1 MGQINPASQQRLI
14 QYSVDRVLDESN
26 TDTKILVLARQDGHA
41 DSFPIW
47 IGAAEGHAIK
57 LALDTT
63 LTPRPMSHDLIKS
76 FMEHLNVTVRRVVI
90 GDVKN
95 STYYATV
102 YLESKGVERTVDARP
117 SDAIALAIRAKA
129 PVFVDTRVLE
139 QARSVDVTSEQADQ
153 ERLTRWLES
162 LDPDDLGYKM

>member
-1 MGQINPASQQRLI
+1 MEQPPSSPDQGLI
-14 QYSVDRVLDESN
+14 AYKVDRVLDETN
-26 TDTKILVLARQDGHA
+26 TDTKILVLSRQDGQS
-41 DSFPIW
+41 DTFPIW

-76 FMEHLNVTVRRVVI
+76 IAEHLNVHVRRIVI

-102 YLESKGVERTVDARP
+102 YLENNGVERTVDARP
-117 SDAIALAIRAKA
+117 SDAISLALRTNAPLYITKDVLARRNTANLDLWLAKQ
-129 PVFVDTRVLE
+129 DKNSMN
-139 QARSVDVTSEQADQ
+139 QQ
-153 ERLTRWLES
+153 EVRES
-162 LDPDDLGYKM
+162 

>member
-1 MGQINPASQQRLI
+1 MEQPPSSPEQGLI
-14 QYSVDRVLDESN
+14 AYKVDRVLDETN
-26 TDTKILVLARQDGHA
+26 TDTKILVLSRQDGQS
-41 DSFPIW
+41 DTFPIW

-76 FMEHLNVTVRRVVI
+76 IAEHLNVHVRRIVI

-102 YLESKGVERTVDARP
+102 YLENNGVERTVDARP
-117 SDAIALAIRAKA
+117 SDAISLALRTNAPLYITKDVLARRNTANLDLWLAKQ
-129 PVFVDTRVLE
+129 DKNSLN
-139 QARSVDVTSEQADQ
+139 QQ
-153 ERLTRWLES
+153 EVRES
-162 LDPDDLGYKM
+162 

>member
-1 MGQINPASQQRLI
+1 MEQPPSSPDQGLI
-14 QYSVDRVLDESN
+14 AYKVDRVLDETN
-26 TDTKILVLARQDGHA
+26 TDTKILVLSRQDGQS
-41 DSFPIW
+41 DTFPIW

-76 FMEHLNVTVRRVVI
+76 IAEHLNVHVRRIVI

-102 YLESKGVERTVDARP
+102 YLENNGVERTVDARP
-117 SDAIALAIRAKA
+117 SDAISLALRTNAPLYITEDVLARRNTANLDFWLAKQ
-129 PVFVDTRVLE
+129 DKNSMN
-139 QARSVDVTSEQADQ
+139 QQ
-153 ERLTRWLES
+153 EVRES
-162 LDPDDLGYKM
+162 

>member
-1 MGQINPASQQRLI
+1 MEQPPSSPDQGLI
-14 QYSVDRVLDESN
+14 AYKVDRVLDETN
-26 TDTKILVLARQDGHA
+26 TDTKILVLSRQDGQS
-41 DSFPIW
+41 DTFPIW

-76 FMEHLNVTVRRVVI
+76 IAEHLNVHVRRIVI

-102 YLESKGVERTVDARP
+102 YLENNGVERTVDARP
-117 SDAIALAIRAKA
+117 SDAISLALRTNAPLYITEDVLARRNTANLDSWLAKQ
-129 PVFVDTRVLE
+129 DKNSMN
-139 QARSVDVTSEQADQ
+139 QQ
-153 ERLTRWLES
+153 EVRES
-162 LDPDDLGYKM
+162 

>member
-1 MGQINPASQQRLI
+1 MEQPPSSPDRGLI
-14 QYSVDRVLDESN
+14 AYKVDRVLDETN
-26 TDTKILVLARQDGHA
+26 TDTKILVLSRQDGQS
-41 DSFPIW
+41 DTFPIW

-76 FMEHLNVTVRRVVI
+76 IAEHLNVHVRRIVI

-102 YLESKGVERTVDARP
+102 YLENNGVERTVDARP
-117 SDAIALAIRAKA
+117 SDAISLALRTNAPLYITEDVLARRNTANLDSWLAKQ
-129 PVFVDTRVLE
+129 DKNSLN
-139 QARSVDVTSEQADQ
+139 QQ
-153 ERLTRWLES
+153 EVRES
-162 LDPDDLGYKM
+162 

>member
-1 MGQINPASQQRLI
+1 MGQINPASQPQLI
-14 QYSVDRVLDESN
+14 QYVVERVLDETN
-26 TDTKILVLARQDGHA
+26 TDTKILVLTRQDDPS

-63 LTPRPMSHDLIKS
+63 LTPRPMSHDLIRS
-76 FMEHLNVTVRRVVI
+76 FMEHLNVSVRRVVI

-102 YLESKGVERTVDARP
+102 YLENNGVERTVDARP
-117 SDAIALAIRAKA
+117 SDAISLALRSKA
-129 PVFVDTRVLE
+129 PLYVTEDVL
-139 QARSVDVTSEQADQ
+139 ARRNTAH
-153 ERLTRWLES
+153 LES
-162 LDPDDLGYKM
+162 WLAKQDLKSGGKQQEVRES

>member
-1 MGQINPASQQRLI
+1 MEQPPSSPDQGLIASK
-14 QYSVDRVLDESN
+14 VDRVLDETN
-26 TDTKILVLARQDGHA
+26 TDTKILVLSRQDGQL
-41 DSFPIW
+41 DTFPIW

-76 FMEHLNVTVRRVVI
+76 IAEHLNVHVRRIVI

-102 YLESKGVERTVDARP
+102 YLENNGVERTVDARP
-117 SDAIALAIRAKA
+117 SDAISLALRTNAPLYITEDVLARRNTANLDLWLAKQ
-129 PVFVDTRVLE
+129 DKNSMN
-139 QARSVDVTSEQADQ
+139 QQ
-153 ERLTRWLES
+153 EVRES
-162 LDPDDLGYKM
+162 

>member
-1 MGQINPASQQRLI
+1 MDQPPSRPDQGLI
-14 QYSVDRVLDESN
+14 AYKVERVLDETN
-26 TDTKILVLARQDGHA
+26 TDTKILVLSRQDGKP
-41 DSFPIW
+41 DTFPIW

-76 FMEHLNVTVRRVVI
+76 IAEHLNVHVRRIVI

-102 YLESKGVERTVDARP
+102 YLENNGVERTVDARP
-117 SDAIALAIRAKA
+117 SDAISLALRANA
-129 PVFVDTRVLE
+129 PLYITEDVL
-139 QARSVDVTSEQADQ
+139 ARRNTANLDLWLAKQDKGSMNQQ
-153 ERLTRWLES
+153 EVRES
-162 LDPDDLGYKM
+162 

>member
-1 MGQINPASQQRLI
+1 MNQPPSRPDQGLI
-14 QYSVDRVLDESN
+14 AYKVDRVLDETN
-26 TDTKILVLARQDGHA
+26 TDTKILVLSRQDGKP
-41 DSFPIW
+41 DTFPIW

-76 FMEHLNVTVRRVVI
+76 IAEHLNVHVRRIVI

-102 YLESKGVERTVDARP
+102 YLENNGVERTVDARP
-117 SDAIALAIRAKA
+117 SDAISLALRANA
-129 PVFVDTRVLE
+129 PLYITEDVL
-139 QARSVDVTSEQADQ
+139 ARRNTANLDLWLAKQDKGSMNQQ
-153 ERLTRWLES
+153 EVRES
-162 LDPDDLGYKM
+162 

>member
-1 MGQINPASQQRLI
+1 MGQKKSPSDQGLVEYR
-14 QYSVDRVLDESN
+14 VDRVVDETN
-26 TDTKILVLARQDGHA
+26 TDTKILVLTRQDGRA

-76 FMEHLNVTVRRVVI
+76 FMEHLSVSVRRVVI

-102 YLESKGVERTVDARP
+102 YLENNGVERTVDARP
-117 SDAIALAIRAKA
+117 SDAISLALRTRAPLYVTEDVLA
-129 PVFVDTRVLE
+129 RRNTANLE
-139 QARSVDVTSEQADQ
+139 QWLAKQ
-153 ERLTRWLES
+153 EHKSGNQQEVQET
-162 LDPDDLGYKM
+162 

>member
-1 MGQINPASQQRLI
+1 MDQPPSSPDQGLI
-14 QYSVDRVLDESN
+14 AYKVDRVLDETN
-26 TDTKILVLARQDGHA
+26 TDTKILVLSRQDGQS
-41 DSFPIW
+41 DTFPIW

-76 FMEHLNVTVRRVVI
+76 IAEHLNVHVRRIVI

-102 YLESKGVERTVDARP
+102 YLENNGVERTVDARP
-117 SDAIALAIRAKA
+117 SDAISLASRTNAPLYITEDVLARRNTANLDLWLAKQ
-129 PVFVDTRVLE
+129 DKNSMN
-139 QARSVDVTSEQADQ
+139 QQ
-153 ERLTRWLES
+153 EVRES
-162 LDPDDLGYKM
+162 

>member
-1 MGQINPASQQRLI
+1 MKQPPSSPDQGLI
-14 QYSVDRVLDESN
+14 AYKVDRVLDETN
-26 TDTKILVLARQDGHA
+26 TDTKILVLSRQDGQS
-41 DSFPIW
+41 DTFPIW

-76 FMEHLNVTVRRVVI
+76 IAEHLNVHVRRIVI

-102 YLESKGVERTVDARP
+102 YLENNGVERTVDARP
-117 SDAIALAIRAKA
+117 SDAISLALRTNAPLYITEDVLARRNTANLDLWLAKQDKNSINQHE
-129 PVFVDTRVLE
+129 VR
-139 QARSVDVTSEQADQ
+139 
-153 ERLTRWLES
+153 ES
-162 LDPDDLGYKM
+162 

>member
-1 MGQINPASQQRLI
+1 MAQRKSSSDQGLVENG
-14 QYSVDRVLDESN
+14 VDRVVDETN
-26 TDTKILVLARQDGHA
+26 TDTKILVLTRQDGRA

-76 FMEHLNVTVRRVVI
+76 FMEHLSVSVRRVVI

-102 YLESKGVERTVDARP
+102 YLENNGVERTVDARP
-117 SDAIALAIRAKA
+117 SDAISLALR
-129 PVFVDTRVLE
+129 TRSPLYVTEDVLARRNTANLE
-139 QARSVDVTSEQADQ
+139 QWLAKQEQKSGNQQ
-153 ERLTRWLES
+153 EVQET
-162 LDPDDLGYKM
+162 

>member
-1 MGQINPASQQRLI
+1 MGQTNPSADQQLVE
-14 QYSVDRVLDESN
+14 YAVDRVLDETN
-26 TDTKILVLARQDGHA
+26 TDTKILVLSRQDGQS
-41 DSFPIW
+41 DTFPIW

-76 FMEHLNVTVRRVVI
+76 FMEHLNVRVRRVVI

-102 YLESKGVERTVDARP
+102 YLENNGVERTVDARP
-117 SDAIALAIRAKA
+117 SDAISLALRTRA
-129 PVFVDTRVLE
+129 PLYVTEDVL
-139 QARSVDVTSEQADQ
+139 ARRNTANLDLWLAKQDKNSLNQQ
-153 ERLTRWLES
+153 EVRES
-162 LDPDDLGYKM
+162 

>member
-1 MGQINPASQQRLI
+1 MEQPPSSPDQGLI
-14 QYSVDRVLDESN
+14 AYKVDRVVDETN
-26 TDTKILVLARQDGHA
+26 TDTKILVLSRQDGQS
-41 DSFPIW
+41 DTFPIW

-76 FMEHLNVTVRRVVI
+76 IAEHLNVHVRRIVI

-102 YLESKGVERTVDARP
+102 YLENNGVERTVDARP
-117 SDAIALAIRAKA
+117 SDAISLALRTNAPLYITEDVLARRNTANLDLWLAKQ
-129 PVFVDTRVLE
+129 DKNSMN
-139 QARSVDVTSEQADQ
+139 QQ
-153 ERLTRWLES
+153 EVRES
-162 LDPDDLGYKM
+162 

>member
-1 MGQINPASQQRLI
+1 MEQPPSSPDQGLI
-14 QYSVDRVLDESN
+14 AYKVDRVLDETN
-26 TDTKILVLARQDGHA
+26 TDTKILVLSRQDGQT
-41 DSFPIW
+41 DTFPIW

-76 FMEHLNVTVRRVVI
+76 IAEHLNVHVRRIVI

-102 YLESKGVERTVDARP
+102 YLENNGVERTVDARP
-117 SDAIALAIRAKA
+117 SDAISLALRTNAPLYITEDVLARRNTANLDLWLAKQ
-129 PVFVDTRVLE
+129 DKNSMN
-139 QARSVDVTSEQADQ
+139 QQ
-153 ERLTRWLES
+153 EVRES
-162 LDPDDLGYKM
+162 

>member
-1 MGQINPASQQRLI
+1 MDQPPSRPDQGLI
-14 QYSVDRVLDESN
+14 AYKVERVLDETN
-26 TDTKILVLARQDGHA
+26 TDTKILVLSRQDGKP
-41 DSFPIW
+41 DTFPIW

-76 FMEHLNVTVRRVVI
+76 IAEHLNVHVRRIVI

-102 YLESKGVERTVDARP
+102 YLENNGVERTVDARP
-117 SDAIALAIRAKA
+117 SDAISLALRTNAPLYITEDVLARRNTANLDLWLAKQ
-129 PVFVDTRVLE
+129 DKGSMN
-139 QARSVDVTSEQADQ
+139 QQ
-153 ERLTRWLES
+153 EVRES
-162 LDPDDLGYKM
+162 

>member
-1 MGQINPASQQRLI
+1 MGQSNASSDQGLVE
-14 QYSVDRVLDESN
+14 YAVDRVVDETN
-26 TDTKILVLARQDGHA
+26 TDTKILVLARQDGRA

-76 FMEHLNVTVRRVVI
+76 FMEHLNVGVRRVVI

-102 YLESKGVERTVDARP
+102 YLENNGVERTVDARP
-117 SDAIALAIRAKA
+117 SDAISLALRTRA
-129 PVFVDTRVLE
+129 PLFVTEHVLARRNTANLE
-139 QARSVDVTSEQADQ
+139 QWLAKQ
-153 ERLTRWLES
+153 EPKSSNQQEVRET
-162 LDPDDLGYKM
+162 

>member
-1 MGQINPASQQRLI
+1 M
-14 QYSVDRVLDESN
+14 DETN
-26 TDTKILVLARQDGHA
+26 TDTKILVLSRQDGKP
-41 DSFPIW
+41 DTFPIW

-76 FMEHLNVTVRRVVI
+76 IAEHLNVHVRRIVN

-102 YLESKGVERTVDARP
+102 YLENNGVERTVDARP
-117 SDAIALAIRAKA
+117 SDAISLALRTNAPLYITEDVLARRNTANLDLWLAKQ
-129 PVFVDTRVLE
+129 DKGSMN
-139 QARSVDVTSEQADQ
+139 QQ
-153 ERLTRWLES
+153 EVRES
-162 LDPDDLGYKM
+162 

>member
-1 MGQINPASQQRLI
+1 MEQPPSSPDRVLI
-14 QYSVDRVLDESN
+14 AYKVDRVLDETN
-26 TDTKILVLARQDGHA
+26 TDTKILVLSRQDGQS
-41 DSFPIW
+41 DTFPIW

-76 FMEHLNVTVRRVVI
+76 IAEHLNVHVRRIVI

-102 YLESKGVERTVDARP
+102 YLENNGVERTVDARP
-117 SDAIALAIRAKA
+117 SDAISLALRTNAPLYITEDVLARRNTANLDSWLAKQ
-129 PVFVDTRVLE
+129 DKNSLN
-139 QARSVDVTSEQADQ
+139 QQ
-153 ERLTRWLES
+153 EVRES
-162 LDPDDLGYKM
+162 

>member
-1 MGQINPASQQRLI
+1 MDQPPSRPDEGLI
-14 QYSVDRVLDESN
+14 AYKVDRVLDETN
-26 TDTKILVLARQDGHA
+26 TDTKILVLSRQDGKP
-41 DSFPIW
+41 DTFPIW

-76 FMEHLNVTVRRVVI
+76 IAEHLNVHVRRIVI

-102 YLESKGVERTVDARP
+102 YLENNGVERTVDARP
-117 SDAIALAIRAKA
+117 SDAISLALRANA
-129 PVFVDTRVLE
+129 PLYITEDVL
-139 QARSVDVTSEQADQ
+139 ARRNTANLDLWLAKQDKGSMNQQ
-153 ERLTRWLES
+153 EVRES
-162 LDPDDLGYKM
+162 

>member
-1 MGQINPASQQRLI
+1 MGQSKPSADQGLI
-14 QYSVDRVLDESN
+14 EYAVDRVVDETN
-26 TDTKILVLARQDGHA
+26 TDTKILVLSRRDGRE

-76 FMEHLNVTVRRVVI
+76 FMEHLNVRVRRVVI

-102 YLESKGVERTVDARP
+102 YLENNGVERTVDARP
-117 SDAIALAIRAKA
+117 SDAISLALRTSA
-129 PVFVDTRVLE
+129 PLYVTEHVL
-139 QARSVDVTSEQADQ
+139 ARRNTAN
-153 ERLTRWLES
+153 LES
-162 LDPDDLGYKM
+162 WLAQQDRKTSNKQEVQES

>member
-1 MGQINPASQQRLI
+1 MEQPPSSPDQGLI
-14 QYSVDRVLDESN
+14 AYKVDRVLDETN
-26 TDTKILVLARQDGHA
+26 TDTKILVLSRQDGQS
-41 DSFPIW
+41 DTFPIW

-76 FMEHLNVTVRRVVI
+76 IAEHLNVHVRRIVI

-102 YLESKGVERTVDARP
+102 YLENNGVERTVDARP
-117 SDAIALAIRAKA
+117 SDAISLALRTNAPLYITEDVLARRNTANLDLWLAKQ
-129 PVFVDTRVLE
+129 DKNSMNQLE
-139 QARSVDVTSEQADQ
+139 VR
-153 ERLTRWLES
+153 ES
-162 LDPDDLGYKM
+162 

>member
-1 MGQINPASQQRLI
+1 MGQSKPSADQGLVE
-14 QYSVDRVLDESN
+14 YAVDRVLDETN
-26 TDTKILVLARQDGHA
+26 TDTKILVLTRQDGRE

-76 FMEHLNVTVRRVVI
+76 FMEHLNVRVRRVVI

-102 YLESKGVERTVDARP
+102 YLENNGVERSVDARP
-117 SDAIALAIRAKA
+117 SDAISLALRTSA
-129 PVFVDTRVLE
+129 PVYVTEDVL
-139 QARSVDVTSEQADQ
+139 ARRNT
-153 ERLTRWLES
+153 TNLES
-162 LDPDDLGYKM
+162 WLAKQDQKSSNKQEVQEP

>member
-1 MGQINPASQQRLI
+1 MEQPPSSPEQGLI
-14 QYSVDRVLDESN
+14 AYKVDRVLDETN
-26 TDTKILVLARQDGHA
+26 TDTKILVLSRQDGQS
-41 DSFPIW
+41 DTFPIW

-76 FMEHLNVTVRRVVI
+76 IAEHLNVHVRRIVI

-102 YLESKGVERTVDARP
+102 YLENNGVERTVDARP
-117 SDAIALAIRAKA
+117 SDAISLALRTNAPLYITEDVLARRNTANLDLWLAKQ
-129 PVFVDTRVLE
+129 DKNSLN
-139 QARSVDVTSEQADQ
+139 QQ
-153 ERLTRWLES
+153 EVRES
-162 LDPDDLGYKM
+162 

>member
-1 MGQINPASQQRLI
+1 MEQPPSSPDRGLI
-14 QYSVDRVLDESN
+14 AYKVDRVLDETN
-26 TDTKILVLARQDGHA
+26 TDTKILVLSRQDGQS
-41 DSFPIW
+41 DTFPIW

-76 FMEHLNVTVRRVVI
+76 IAEHLNVHVRRIVI

-102 YLESKGVERTVDARP
+102 YLENNGVERTVDARP
-117 SDAIALAIRAKA
+117 SDAISLALRTNAPLYITEDVLARRNTANLDSWLAKQ
-129 PVFVDTRVLE
+129 DKNNLN
-139 QARSVDVTSEQADQ
+139 Q
-153 ERLTRWLES
+153 EEVRES
-162 LDPDDLGYKM
+162 